1 MALLIKD
8 RVKET
13 TATTGTGTYT
23 LAGAEDGFESFAEIG
38 DGNTTYYACTDGT
51 DFEIGIG
58 TYTASGTTLAR
69 TTILQSTNSDAAVNW
84 TAGDKTIFCTVP
96 AEKYVFQDA
105 SGNVDVTGAVTA
117 DGLTISTS
125 DPYITLTDSDTGVD
139 HEIDGQSGIGNLA
152 INVDKNSEGSNSGFV
167 VNVKGNQ
174 YMRVDDGGDIS
185 FYDTSG
191 NAKFFWDASAERL
204 GVGTVS
210 PAYTLDLH
218 DNDVRIGLTDT
229 TGVSGDYGEFRY
241 LDSRLVISADDA
253 NVASNSTIEFQIDNT
268 ERLRIDSSGV
278 DVTGTV
284 TADGLTVDGDVEISS
299 ASPEIYL
306 MESDTTDVNTRLRTS
321 VGDFRIETIND
332 AKSSIV
338 LRQLIDHATGD
349 ISFYDTSGN
358 AKFFWDASAESL
370 GIGTSGPA
378 DKLEIHKAVTG
389 VYSGGVIDGGLRIDT
404 GYSAGTGNFGH
415 NGITFYG
422 DADNA
427 SFIYQIHNSTNSS
440 QLAIGTNNTERM
452 RINDSGTVMV
462 GRTAT
467 GYSNTGAQF
476 TASGAQNIFVANGDY
491 ALGLGRNS
499 SDGTIQEF
507 RKDGTTVGSIAAR
520 ASSLCV
526 NYSSRAG
533 LSGTI
538 GYDAILPGDGS
549 GGIVDNFIDLG
560 ISTFRFKK
568 LYLSGTLTNNG
579 TGGISIDTSGNVGIG
594 DSTPSNKLDV
604 NGRVQADSLQIDNST
619 GPYMYFTATGS
630 GITNFIMRESSD
642 NNYIMQ
648 WNDDAD
654 VTFFTGAGSTLGMKW
669 DAGAEALYFS
679 DASRITKASQTADT
693 SSMYIGTDAGTSMN
707 NTSLLEGNTFIG
719 YKAGESGNGAT
730 KCVAIGHGAFGGT
743 SQTGVTA
750 IGWWETPSLGPGL
763 YSTAVG
769 YSSGSSGTGSIYC
782 TAVGGFAG
790 DALTTG
796 DDNVNIGYS
805 SDMHSSSVADS
816 TCVGYQ
822 ARAGSSSVSIGHQSQ
837 FSGVSSSSY
846 CVTVGLLSGY
856 DMDGGDYCV
865 FVGYRAG
872 YNGGTGL
879 DNVGIGSYS
888 ADALSS
894 GYDNTCVGHLSG
906 TAITSGYN
914 NTCIGH
920 NAGTSVTTGN
930 NTTCVGHDAG
940 TTYAGSSNCTVLGN
954 GANAT
959 ATTATNQI
967 TLGNASI
974 SSLRCNVTSISSLS
988 DERDKTAIED
998 IPYGLDFINAMRP
1011 VEFTWNRRDGSMGAA
1026 KDIGFIAQEL
1036 AEVEMDFSS
1045 TSRTRMVSFEDP
1057 EKWEAAPNRTYP
1069 ILIKA
1074 VQELSAKCEALEAR
1088 IQQLEQG
1095 S

>member
-1 MALLIKD
+1 M
-8 RVKET
+8 
-13 TATTGTGTYT
+13 
-23 LAGAEDGFESFAEIG
+23 
-38 DGNTTYYACTDGT
+38 
-51 DFEIGIG
+51 
-58 TYTASGTTLAR
+58 
-69 TTILQSTNSDAAVNW
+69 
-84 TAGDKTIFCTVP
+84 
-96 AEKYVFQDA
+96 
-105 SGNVDVTGAVTA
+105 
-117 DGLTISTS
+117 
-125 DPYITLTDSDTGVD
+125 
-139 HEIDGQSGIGNLA
+139 
-152 INVDKNSEGSNSGFV
+152 
-167 VNVKGNQ
+167 
-174 YMRVDDGGDIS
+174 
-185 FYDTSG
+185 
-191 NAKFFWDASAERL
+191 
-204 GVGTVS
+204 
-210 PAYTLDLH
+210 
-218 DNDVRIGLTDT
+218 
-229 TGVSGDYGEFRY
+229 
-241 LDSRLVISADDA
+241 
-253 NVASNSTIEFQIDNT
+253 
-268 ERLRIDSSGV
+268 RIDSSGV
-278 DVTGTV
+278 
-284 TADGLTVDGDVEISS
+284 
-299 ASPEIYL
+299 
-306 MESDTTDVNTRLRTS
+306 VNTLGNLR
-321 VGDFRIETIND
+321 VGGT
-332 AKSSIV
+332 
-338 LRQLIDHATGD
+338 T
-349 ISFYDTSGN
+349 
-358 AKFFWDASAESL
+358 DASALGAIQTGLINFRNSFTPSGERFQFDCEGLAAGQTLTAYYYNGTNYRNRMSIAGNDSGETVFNDSGQDIDFRVESNNNANML
-370 GIGTSGPA
+370 FVDGGADSVGIGTSSP
-378 DKLEIHKAVTG
+378 
-389 VYSGGVIDGGLRIDT
+389 
-404 GYSAGTGNFGH
+404 
-415 NGITFYG
+415 
-422 DADNA
+422 
-427 SFIYQIHNSTNSS
+427 SS
-440 QLAIGTNNTERM
+440 VLHIRNNTA
-452 RINDSGTVMV
+452 TV
-462 GRTAT
+462 
-467 GYSNTGAQF
+467 
-476 TASGAQNIFVANGDY
+476 
-491 ALGLGRNS
+491 
-499 SDGTIQEF
+499 
-507 RKDGTTVGSIAAR
+507 
-520 ASSLCV
+520 
-526 NYSSRAG
+526 
-533 LSGTI
+533 
-538 GYDAILPGDGS
+538 
-549 GGIVDNFIDLG
+549 IVDDA
-560 ISTFRFKK
+560 
-568 LYLSGTLTNNG
+568 NNG
-579 TGGISIDTSGNVGIG
+579 TGGTSYRPHQEFWANGTRVGSIGMTDSSNLEIIADNYNSASINFDTGGSERMTIDSSGNVGIG

-604 NGRVQADSLQIDNST
+604 NGRVQADSLQIDNSS
-619 GPYMYFTATGS
+619 GPYMYFTATGT

-750 IGWWETPSLGPGL
+750 IGWWATPSLGPGL

-805 SDMHSSSVADS
+805 SDMHSSSVANS